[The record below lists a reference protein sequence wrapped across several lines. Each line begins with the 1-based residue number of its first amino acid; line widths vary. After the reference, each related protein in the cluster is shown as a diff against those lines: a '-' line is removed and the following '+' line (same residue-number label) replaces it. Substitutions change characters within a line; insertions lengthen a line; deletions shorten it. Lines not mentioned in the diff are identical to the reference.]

1 MKLFFLLCAV
11 ISIAAVIMICV
22 FIFANG
28 IPAIREIG
36 FKNFIFGKSWKP
48 KQGVYGIL
56 TMIAASIY
64 VTAGAVIVGVPTG
77 VLTAVFMSSYC
88 PKRLYSVIKPVINLL
103 AGIPSVIYGF
113 FFLVFVVPIVQK
125 LTDTSGKGI
134 LTASVLLG
142 VMILPTVINISESS
156 LRAVPARYYE
166 GSLALG
172 ATKER
177 SIFKTVVPAA
187 SAGILSG
194 IILGIG
200 RAVGETMAVVM
211 IAGNQAILPDSI
223 TSGVRTLTGNIVL
236 EMSYASGLHRGA
248 LIGTAA
254 VLFVF
259 ILIINLC
266 FSLLSGKGRA
276 ENE

>member
-1 MKLFFLLCAV
+1 MKLLFLLCAV
-11 ISIAAVIMICV
+11 ISITAVIMICV

-28 IPAIREIG
+28 ISAIREIG
-36 FKNFIFGKSWKP
+36 FKNFIFGTRWKP

-56 TMIAASIY
+56 LMIAASIY

-88 PKRLYSVIKPVINLL
+88 PKRLYSVIKLIINLL

-113 FFLVFVVPIVQK
+113 FFLVFVVPIAQK

-134 LTASVLLG
+134 LMESVLLG

-156 LRAVPARYYE
+156 LCAVPARYYE

-177 SIFKTVVPAA
+177 SIFKTVVLAA
-187 SAGILSG
+187 SAGILIG

-200 RAVGETMAVVM
+200 RAVGKTMAVVM
-211 IAGNQAILPDSI
+211 IVGNQAVLPDSI

-236 EMSYASGLHRGA
+236 EMSHTSGLHRGT

-266 FSLLSGKGRA
+266 FSLLSGKGRTK
-276 ENE
+276 NE